1 VDSGPRSEEAI
12 QQGPFRPRTMTVQD
26 PQRFH
31 RSNTASAVFHADPF
45 LVASVLLVAGVV
57 GSVLPAVPGGLLS
70 TTGVGYYWWAGGD
83 IAPLAF
89 GLLVV
94 LGLSTVAVDWLGGA
108 VSARV
113 GGAADAGRDGAAE
126 PVHGDRGQPE
136 HDEQAESERRDV
148 AAGPPVV
155 AHPGRREEPAGDRRE
170 DAPDDARHEQDGGD
184 EERVGVEHGGG
195 SVRAVKTLGVL
206 NGHRSGS
213 ERALLDC
220 LFGPRARVHCRAP
233 HR

>member
-1 VDSGPRSEEAI
+1 M
-12 QQGPFRPRTMTVQD
+12 MTVQD
-26 PQRFH
+26 PQCFH

-113 GGAADAGRDGAAE
+113 GGASLRATAAAALAGVALAVVAGPLGLVAGVFAVVFALEFRR
-126 PVHGDRGQPE
+126 HGDARRGG
-136 HDEQAESERRDV
+136 RT
-148 AAGPPVV
+148 AAY
-155 AHPGRREEPAGDRRE
+155 ATAGILVST
-170 DAPDDARHEQDGGD
+170 AMQLLLTA
-184 EERVGVEHGGG
+184 
-195 SVRAVKTLGVL
+195 TMLGVF
-206 NGHRSGS
+206 
-213 ERALLDC
+213 LLV
-220 LFGPRARVHCRAP
+220 A
-233 HR
+233 